1 MLSLIISLAEMLI
14 LFVCVLLSV
23 AYLTIAERK
32 TLAYMQRRIGPNVV
46 GYYGQLMAIA
56 DALKLLL
63 KEIILVRESDKILII
78 VSPVIAL
85 CFALLSWG
93 VIPFSPGIAI
103 GDIEYSI
110 LYLLVIGSIGVFGTL
125 LVGWSSNSKFTLLA
139 SIRSTAQLIS

>member
-1 MLSLIISLAEMLI
+1 MILNLIEMLI

-85 CFALLSWG
+85 CFALL
-93 VIPFSPGIAI
+93 A
-103 GDIEYSI
+103 
-110 LYLLVIGSIGVFGTL
+110 
-125 LVGWSSNSKFTLLA
+125 
-139 SIRSTAQLIS
+139 